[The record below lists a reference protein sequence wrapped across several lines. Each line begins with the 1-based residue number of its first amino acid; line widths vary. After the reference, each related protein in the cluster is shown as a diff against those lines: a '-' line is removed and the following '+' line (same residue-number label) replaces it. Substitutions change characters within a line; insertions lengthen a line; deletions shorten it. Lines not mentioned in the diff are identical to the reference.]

1 MQKSATSRRLKES
14 PRVQKPIKSVKT
26 TLTSLDPS
34 PIFPVSK
41 PQTARTVPSPKGPI
55 RLRYPPSPIKSLK
68 SSTTSLH
75 FPPKLVKVS
84 LHDFASRETGS
95 EEYSFVSLEAE
106 IPLSAPIPY
115 PNKPPSILNFPDETT
130 AEKPTAKGTN
140 PEGYNLVSRYRK
152 IESKPAVA
160 REEEKEERGRKA
172 ANVFKVSLVKRQGVV
187 KHEMKSFNVVA
198 ARLRS
203 LEMKQTGRV

>member
-1 MQKSATSRRLKES
+1 
-14 PRVQKPIKSVKT
+14 
-26 TLTSLDPS
+26 
-34 PIFPVSK
+34 
-41 PQTARTVPSPKGPI
+41 
-55 RLRYPPSPIKSLK
+55 
-68 SSTTSLH
+68 
-75 FPPKLVKVS
+75 

-115 PNKPPSILNFPDETT
+115 PNKPPSILNFPDDTT
-130 AEKPTAKGTN
+130 EKPN

-172 ANVFKVSLVKRQGVV
+172 TNVFKVSLVKRQGVV